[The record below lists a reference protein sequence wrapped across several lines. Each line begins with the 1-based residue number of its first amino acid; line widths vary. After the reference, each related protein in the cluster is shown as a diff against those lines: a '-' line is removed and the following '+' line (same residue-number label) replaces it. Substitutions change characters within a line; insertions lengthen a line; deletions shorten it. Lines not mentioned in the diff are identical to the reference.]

1 MDKQIR
7 DLGNDL
13 MTLASDARAL
23 MAATADV
30 AGQKADEARQ
40 RLSTTLAKAKHTSAR
55 LRETVLQRR
64 TAMSAGLRASPF
76 QAIGI
81 AFGIGLLL
89 GLLQRPPSAERTPP
103 PES

>member
-13 MTLASDARAL
+13 VTLAADARAL

-40 RLSTTLAKAKHTSAR
+40 RLSTALAKAKQTSSR
-55 LRETVLQRR
+55 LRETVVQRR
-64 TAMSAGLRASPF
+64 TAMSTACS
-76 QAIGI
+76 I
-81 AFGIGLLL
+81 
-89 GLLQRPPSAERTPP
+89 SCK
-103 PES
+103 